1 MSKQVQ
7 HTIFTPAIGASL
19 AVLFLISIAF
29 IPFVEGVGYPG
40 VNVLTGQTQL
50 SSDQFTAYV
59 CSIYLDLFL
68 DTFFLIGCILAWIGL
83 FYHIHQNNK
92 LIAALMLIL
101 ALLGIGL
108 DFTENTFIA
117 VTLNQLIN
125 GLNPGDTWYTP
136 WHISQQASYWLA
148 FIPAALASIILWKGD
163 FWEKVLAFCGSVLLF
178 PAMLGMF
185 IPALEMVSIVWYLF
199 WFAFAAVIL
208 WRRFLKSSNH
218 SINKENSHG

>member
-7 HTIFTPAIGASL
+7 QTILLPAIGASL

-59 CSIYLDLFL
+59 CSICLDLFL
-68 DTFFLIGCILAWIGL
+68 DTFFLIACILAWIGL
-83 FYHIHQNNK
+83 FHRIRQNNK
-92 LIAALMLIL
+92 LLAILMLVL
-101 ALLGIGL
+101 ALFGILL
-108 DFTENTFIA
+108 DFTENSFVAI
-117 VTLNQLIN
+117 TLNQLIN
-125 GLNPGDTWYTP
+125 GAAPGDAWYTP
-136 WHISQQASYWLA
+136 WYISQQASYWLA

-163 FWEKVLAFCGSVLLF
+163 FWEKVLAFCGSVLLV
-178 PAMLGMF
+178 PAILGMF

-199 WFAFAAVIL
+199 WFAFAAVGL

-218 SINKENSHG
+218 NINKENSHG